1 MLSNNLEFK
10 ESEVSNDTLILVNG
24 SIVGDFNTD
33 GRVRFFGSST
43 SITLLAYENLKDICN
58 KIEENIRIQIEND
71 WNECD
76 DWQENEAFFDDLGE
90 DEEEDFVFDP
100 DDTFF

>member
-24 SIVGDFNTD
+24 SIV
-33 GRVRFFGSST
+33 RVRFFGSST